1 MIKILFIIIVHC
13 FIFSCQTKPTS
24 GQLVEV
30 SVWNINSK
38 AQITDKL
45 NDSTN
50 SVSLDIFLK
59 KNQAIRMEVSATLG
73 YQVGSLLMTRTMLQ
87 YAIHPQK
94 YFIQGPFAGRT
105 LKPLF
110 KQEIDPLILWS
121 IIHNES
127 LQKRGF
133 QCVQVGALI
142 ENCKNNLATVQIEQR
157 GELGP
162 DGRSTD
168 GQKKVTLENQQ
179 IKMVWIFKSR
189 EPVQTSQNETFV
201 LVRPKE
207 YKLINIK

>member
-1 MIKILFIIIVHC
+1 MIKKLFLLTLSY
-13 FIFSCQTKPTS
+13 FIFACQTQPT
-24 GQLVEV
+24 V
-30 SVWNINSK
+30 SSVDGSVIWNIDTK
-38 AQITDKL
+38 AQITDKAK
-45 NDSTN
+45 DSTN

-59 KNQAIRMEVSATLG
+59 KNEAIRLEISATLG
-73 YQVGSLLMTRTMLQ
+73 YQVGSLLMTRSSLQ

-121 IIHNES
+121 IIHDES

-133 QCVQVGALI
+133 QCSSAGTLI
-142 ENCKNNLATVQIEQR
+142 ENCKNEFATVQIEQR

-162 DGRSTD
+162 NGRSVD
-168 GQKKVTLENQQ
+168 GQKKITLENDH

-189 EPVQTSQNETFV
+189 EASDVSQNETFV

-207 YKLINIK
+207 YKLITIK

>member
-1 MIKILFIIIVHC
+1 MIKKLFLLSLSY
-13 FIFSCQTKPTS
+13 FIFSCQTKPT
-24 GQLVEV
+24 V
-30 SVWNINSK
+30 SPADGSVIWNIDSK
-38 AQITDKL
+38 AQITDKVK
-45 NDSTN
+45 DSTS

-59 KNQAIRMEVSATLG
+59 KNESIRIEVTATLG
-73 YQVGSLLMTRTMLQ
+73 YQVGSLLMTRSSLQ

-121 IIHNES
+121 IIHDES

-133 QCVQVGALI
+133 QCVPAGTLI
-142 ENCKNNLATVQIEQR
+142 ENCKNEFATVQIEQR

-162 DGRSTD
+162 NGRSAD
-168 GQKKVTLENQQ
+168 GQKKITLENGH

-189 EPVQTSQNETFV
+189 EASDVSQNETFV

-207 YKLINIK
+207 YKLITIK